1 MKYYSE
7 ELDQFF
13 DSEKDLR
20 KAEEECLNENSG
32 EYDDECD
39 LKDSVIKELDE
50 KLSNTKSKKELA
62 DDVEK
67 SDEALKEARELYD
80 IAEQQVQELSKE
92 YLAKVDDIMKE
103 AKDRLKKAETD
114 RYNAI
119 KAFNDSYGV
128 YRVTYTGTK
137 AAEDLK
143 RTLKEMCN
151 PSFGVFDLFNKWF

>member
-13 DSEKDLR
+13 DSEKDLQE
-20 KAEEECLNENSG
+20 AEKECLKENATDCG
-32 EYDDECD
+32 VGCD
-39 LKDSVIKELDE
+39 LDGYEVKELDKE
-50 KLSNTKSKKELA
+50 LSNVKSKKELA

-80 IAEQQVQELSKE
+80 IAEHQVQELSKE
-92 YLAKVDDIMKE
+92 YLAKVDAIMKE
-103 AKDRLKKAETD
+103 AKERLKKAETD

-143 RTLKEMCN
+143 RTLKEMYN